1 MRQTLVHFTL
11 AVLYALSLLVAPTR
25 LEAQAPPGTTSVS
38 SAASSDVSHLV
49 DKYKSVRLTTDL
61 SGLSAK
67 RQQMIPLLIEA
78 ARAMDEIYWE
88 EASGYGK
95 SAMPALQDGS
105 LRRLVEINYG
115 PWDRLDGNKPFV
127 ADVGEKPAGANFY
140 PRDMTKEEFE
150 KALAAGGTRA
160 DSLKSQ
166 YTIVRRDTN
175 GELQPIPYHVVFQDQ
190 VTRAAQLLREAAAL
204 AENDQLERYLELRAE
219 ALLTD
224 EYRESDRAWLD
235 MKTNVVDIVIGPIE
249 TYEDQM
255 FGYKA
260 AHEAFVLVK
269 DLEWS
274 KRLERYAALL
284 PDLQRGLPVDAAY
297 KKESPGTDSDLN
309 AYDAI
314 YYAGDANA
322 GAKTIAINLPNDETV
337 QLEKGTRRLQLKNA
351 MRAKFDAIMLPIAA
365 QLIDPSQREHVTF
378 DAFFGNTMFH
388 EVAHGLG
395 IKKTING
402 RGLVR
407 EALKENAGA
416 IEEGKADILGLYMV
430 DRLTKKGEMGDADI
444 LDNYVTFLTG
454 IFRSIRFGTSSAH
467 ARANVA
473 CFSFLKEN
481 GAFERDS
488 ATGLYRVNAKKMHS
502 AIDKLSKKIL
512 VMQGNGD
519 YDAVTRYLTEQGAV
533 DGTLA
538 SDLAKVGGAGIPVD
552 IVFEQGPEVL
562 GIRQ

>member
-11 AVLYALSLLVAPTR
+11 AAAYALFFLVTPDR
-25 LEAQAPPGTTSVS
+25 LDAQAPPGSTSVS
-38 SAASSDVSHLV
+38 SNSDVWDLV
-49 DKYKSVRLTTDL
+49 DKYVSVRLTADL
-61 SGLSAK
+61 SGLSTK
-67 RQQMIPLLIEA
+67 RQQMIPLLIDA
-78 ARAMDEIYWE
+78 ARAMDEIYWL
-88 EASGYGK
+88 EASGYGE
-95 SAMPALQDGS
+95 SALGALQDDS
-105 LRRLVEINYG
+105 RRRFAEINYG

-127 ADVGEKPAGANFY
+127 TDAGEKPLGANFY
-140 PRDMTKEEFE
+140 PRDMTKDEME
-150 KALAAGGTRA
+150 KAIAAGGPRA
-160 DSLKSQ
+160 DSLKSM
-166 YTIVRRDTN
+166 YTIVRRDSN
-175 GELQPIPYHVVFQDQ
+175 GELQPIPYHVAFHDQ
-190 VTRAAQLLREAAAL
+190 VTRAASLLREAAVL
-204 AENDQLERYLELRAE
+204 AENDELENYLELRAQ

-274 KRLERYAALL
+274 KRLERYAKLL
-284 PDLQRGLPVDAAY
+284 PEIQRRLPVDAAY
-297 KKESPGTDSDLN
+297 KKEKPGTDSDLN

-337 QLEKGTRRLQLKNA
+337 QLEKGTRRLQLKNT
-351 MRAKFDAIMLPIAA
+351 MHAKFDAIMLPIAE
-365 QLIDPSQREHVTF
+365 QLIDPAQREDVTF
-378 DAFFGNTMFH
+378 DAFFSNTMFH

-395 IKKTING
+395 IKKTVNG

-416 IEEGKADILGLYMV
+416 IEEGKADILGLHMV
-430 DRLTKKGEMGDADI
+430 DRLTKKGEMGKKANVV
-444 LDNYVTFLTG
+444 DNYVTFLTG
-454 IFRSIRFGTSSAH
+454 IFRSIRFGASSAH

-473 CFSFLKEN
+473 CFNFLKQN

-488 ATGLYRVNAKKMHS
+488 VTGLYRVDPKKMS
-502 AIDKLSKKIL
+502 AAIDKLSSKIL
-512 VMQGNGD
+512 VLQGNGD
-519 YDAVTRYLTEQGAV
+519 YEGVTRYLTEGGAM
-533 DGTLA
+533 DASLT
-538 SDLAKVGGAGIPVD
+538 SDLAKVSSAGIPVD
-552 IVFEQGPEVL
+552 IVFEQGVDVL
-562 GIRQ
+562 GIAR